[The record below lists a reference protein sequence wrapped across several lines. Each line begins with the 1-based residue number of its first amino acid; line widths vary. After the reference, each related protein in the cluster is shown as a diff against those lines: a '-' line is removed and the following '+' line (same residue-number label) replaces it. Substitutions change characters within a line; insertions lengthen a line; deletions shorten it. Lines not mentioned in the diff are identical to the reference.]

1 MGAPVAARR
10 RHDGRAG
17 HDRHRLVRLFAAVM
31 IALVALV
38 PAPPPIRAAPT
49 VDVPDRAF
57 VRFLNAAPDAPS
69 LDVWV
74 DGVLIV
80 PGTALATV
88 TAYLPIEVGER
99 VVRLVPAGGDA
110 DAQALVVAT
119 IDVAAE
125 SFQLLVIQDY
135 LNALGLVA
143 YRQDTSAIDR
153 SGYARLR
160 LLPLAPDGDET
171 TLTQSDGSDL
181 FSEAL
186 SMADTAYEVVQAGS
200 QTYELRTV
208 RDDVASVLPVPLNL
222 LPDVAYD
229 LVVIGQVR
237 DGTIQVLPLRTATEQ
252 PCAETLGIGGGS
264 QGCLRVVN
272 ASPGLPA
279 VDVYVD
285 AGDGS
290 MILMAA
296 GLTFATVAPSLAVD
310 EGQHQIVLV
319 PAGGAVEEPLGTST
333 VVLDEGQGSL
343 VVASGDPD
351 RLRLTT
357 YDDDRLPL
365 GGDQA
370 RVTVIHQVDGIGM
383 LDVSLDGRPAVEAIL
398 EQEQSQARLIATGDH
413 TIVVTANP
421 GGERLAVA
429 PELGVQPGHAYTV
442 IVAGDQASGVYALVV
457 ATVAVPS
464 DITVPDA

>member
-10 RHDGRAG
+10 QHDGRAG
-17 HDRHRLVRLFAAVM
+17 HVGHRLARLFAAVM
-31 IALVALV
+31 IALLAFV
-38 PAPPPIRAAPT
+38 PPPPIRAAPT

-57 VRFLNAAPDAPS
+57 VRFLNAAPDAPP

-74 DGVLIV
+74 DDVLVV

-88 TAYLPIEVGER
+88 TAYLPVEVGER

-119 IDVAAE
+119 VDVATE

-143 YRQDTSAIDR
+143 YQQDTSAIDR

-181 FSEAL
+181 FSESL
-186 SMADTAYEVVQAGS
+186 SMADTAYAVVQAGS

-208 RDDVASVLPVPLNL
+208 RNDVESVLPVPLNL

-237 DGTIQVLPLRTATEQ
+237 DGTIQVLPLRTATER

-272 ASPGLPA
+272 ASPDLPA

-285 AGDGS
+285 AEDGS
-290 MILMAA
+290 MTLLAA
-296 GLTFATVAPSLAVD
+296 GLSFATVAPPLAVD

-319 PAGGAVEEPLGTST
+319 AAGGAVEEPLGTST

-351 RLRLTT
+351 RLRFTT

-383 LDVSLDGRPAVEAIL
+383 LDVSLDGQPAVEAIL
-398 EQEQSQARLIATGDH
+398 EQEQSEARLIATGDH
-413 TIVVTANP
+413 TVGVTANP
-421 GGERLAVA
+421 SGESLPVA
-429 PELGVQPGHAYTV
+429 PGLSVRAGHAYTV
-442 IVAGDQASGVYALVV
+442 IIAGDQGSGVYALVV
-457 ATVAVPS
+457 AAIAVPS